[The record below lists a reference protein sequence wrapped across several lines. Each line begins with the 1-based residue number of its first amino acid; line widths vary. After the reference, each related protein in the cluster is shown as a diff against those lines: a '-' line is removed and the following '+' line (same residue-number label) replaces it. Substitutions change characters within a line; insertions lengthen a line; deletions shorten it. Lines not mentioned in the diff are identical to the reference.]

1 MSSWDDDDES
11 ASASASAATTDVEL
25 LKRAW
30 RNEKAAPEVL
40 RFDKDLVDRVREQI
54 QLLEETL
61 DDFAD
66 SGVDDLVVSLYQ
78 MDLDRTLFLLRS
90 YLRLRLQKIEKYT
103 MHISR
108 SQDLKDRLSEQE
120 QKFAK
125 SCGEIMEKHLK
136 QSVLSKLPYGY
147 GDEFVTKQS
156 LSSTEDDM
164 TLVIEILH
172 ICMNCG
178 PENGLYSL
186 PTISSEHPDLICL
199 FRHSVPEPQLDTFVF
214 CKTKSDVGAFQLDD
228 IGEEVVDLVAD
239 DLYVL
244 RYKSIK
250 GLVEGGRIDL
260 I

>member
-1 MSSWDDDDES
+1 MSSWDDDES
-11 ASASASAATTDVEL
+11 AAAAEAATTDVEL

-30 RNEKAAPEVL
+30 RNEKAAPEIL
-40 RFDKDLVDRVREQI
+40 RFDSPLVSRVREQI

-90 YLRLRLQKIEKYT
+90 YLRLRLQKIEKYM

-108 SQDLKDRLSEQE
+108 SDDLLSRLSQQE
-120 QKFAK
+120 QRFAK
-125 SCGEIMEKHLK
+125 SCTEIMEKHLE

-147 GDEFVTKQS
+147 DSVTRQS

-164 TLVIEILH
+164 
-172 ICMNCG
+172 
-178 PENGLYSL
+178 
-186 PTISSEHPDLICL
+186 
-199 FRHSVPEPQLDTFVF
+199 VPEPQLDTFVF

>member
-1 MSSWDDDDES
+1 MSSWNDDEDL
-11 ASASASAATTDVEL
+11 ASASAAEAATTDVEL

-30 RNEKAAPEVL
+30 RNEKAAPEIL
-40 RFDKDLVDRVREQI
+40 RFDSPLVSRVREQI

-61 DDFAD
+61 DDFSD

-90 YLRLRLQKIEKYT
+90 YLRLRLQKIEKYA
-103 MHISR
+103 MHIAR
-108 SQDLKDRLSEQE
+108 SDDLLSRLSQQE
-120 QKFAK
+120 RRFTK
-125 SCGEIMEKHLK
+125 SPGSDGSAFLVVGLVPSCSEIMEKHLE

-147 GDEFVTKQS
+147 DSVTRQS

-164 TLVIEILH
+164 
-172 ICMNCG
+172 
-178 PENGLYSL
+178 
-186 PTISSEHPDLICL
+186 
-199 FRHSVPEPQLDTFVF
+199 VPEPQLDTFVF

-250 GLVEGGRIDL
+250 GLIESGRIDL

>member
-1 MSSWDDDDES
+1 MSSWDDDDE
-11 ASASASAATTDVEL
+11 SASAATTDVEL

-61 DDFAD
+61 DDFTD

-164 TLVIEILH
+164 I
-172 ICMNCG
+172 
-178 PENGLYSL
+178 
-186 PTISSEHPDLICL
+186 
-199 FRHSVPEPQLDTFVF
+199 PEPQLDTFVF

>member
-1 MSSWDDDDES
+1 MSSWEDDD
-11 ASASASAATTDVEL
+11 SAAAAAAAAAASTDVEL

-30 RNEKAAPEVL
+30 RNEKASPEIL
-40 RFDKDLVDRVREQI
+40 RFDSPLVSRVREQI

-61 DDFAD
+61 DDFGE

-90 YLRLRLQKIEKYT
+90 YLRLRLQKIEKYM
-103 MHISR
+103 MHISK
-108 SQDLKDRLSEQE
+108 SEDLLSRLSQQE
-120 QKFAK
+120 QRFAK
-125 SCGEIMEKHLK
+125 SCTEMMEKHLE

-147 GDEFVTKQS
+147 DSVTRQS

-164 TLVIEILH
+164 
-172 ICMNCG
+172 G
-178 PENGLYSL
+178 
-186 PTISSEHPDLICL
+186 ISFDLIII
-199 FRHSVPEPQLDTFVF
+199 PEPQLDTFVF

-250 GLVEGGRIDL
+250 GLVESGQIDL

>member
-1 MSSWDDDDES
+1 MSSWDDDES
-11 ASASASAATTDVEL
+11 AAAAEAATTDVEL

-30 RNEKAAPEVL
+30 RNEKAAPEIL
-40 RFDKDLVDRVREQI
+40 RFDSPLVSRVREQI

-90 YLRLRLQKIEKYT
+90 YLRLRLQKQIEKYM

-108 SQDLKDRLSEQE
+108 SEGLLSRLSQQE
-120 QKFAK
+120 QRFAK
-125 SCGEIMEKHLK
+125 SCTEIMEKHLE

-147 GDEFVTKQS
+147 DSVTRQS

-164 TLVIEILH
+164 D
-172 ICMNCG
+172 CYAC
-178 PENGLYSL
+178 S
-186 PTISSEHPDLICL
+186 
-199 FRHSVPEPQLDTFVF
+199 FPEPQLDTFVF